1 MANIFDNVGAI
12 VKREMVLFFVID
24 TSGSMY
30 GTKIGAVNTAIRE
43 VIPELRTAGGS
54 DAEIKIAA
62 LLFSNDCRWV
72 YQEPISVHD
81 FQWNPVEAF
90 GVTVMGAAFKE
101 LASKMSKNAFLNA
114 PSASVAPAIFLMSDG
129 YPTDEWQEGLNLL
142 KKNRWFKYAIKVA
155 VAIGDDADHTI
166 LTEFTGTSE
175 AVITTHTPEA
185 LKKMIRFVSVTSS
198 KIGSQSLPINDNENS
213 QTKQDKLNQN
223 IQDYLK
229 NNPDVDQNAA
239 DQWD

>member
-1 MANIFDNVGAI
+1 MIENISIEYANAYT
-12 VKREMVLFFVID
+12 EVL
-24 TSGSMY
+24 
-30 GTKIGAVNTAIRE
+30 
-43 VIPELRTAGGS
+43 
-54 DAEIKIAA
+54 EI
-62 LLFSNDCRWV
+62 L
-72 YQEPISVHD
+72 
-81 FQWNPVEAF
+81 
-90 GVTVMGAAFKE
+90 
-101 LASKMSKNAFLNA
+101 SKMSKNAFLNA

-129 YPTDEWQEGLNLL
+129 YPTDEWQSGLALL

-198 KIGSQSLPINDNENS
+198 KIGSQSLPISEDGKS

-223 IQDYLK
+223 IQNYL
-229 NNPDVDQNAA
+229 NQNPDVDQDAD

>member
-12 VKREMVLFFVID
+12 VKREMVLFFLID
-24 TSGSMY
+24 TSGSMQ

-43 VIPELRTAGGS
+43 ALPELRSAGGS
-54 DAEIKIAA
+54 DAAIKIAA
-62 LLFSNDCRWV
+62 LTFSNDCKWV
-72 YQEPISVHD
+72 YQEPIPAED

-90 GVTVMGAAFKE
+90 GVTVMGEAFKE
-101 LASKMSKNAFLNA
+101 LASKMSKKSFLKS

-129 YPTDEWQEGLNLL
+129 FPTDEWQEGLNIL
-142 KKNRWFKYAIKVA
+142 KNNRWFKYAIKVA
-155 VAIGDDADHTI
+155 IAIGDEAEKSV

-198 KIGSQSLPINDNENS
+198 KIGSQSLPFSDDNNQ
-213 QTKQDKLNQN
+213 QTKQTKVNQD
-223 IQDYLK
+223 IQDYL
-229 NNPDVDQNAA
+229 NQNPDVDQDAE
-239 DQWD
+239 DEWE